1 MILKRHK
8 NLVIG
13 CGSTMKLLNP
23 GLKHPLLQ
31 KFKRKSYVRIKTDLK
46 INKIINFA
54 DNENIYGPSTE
65 VFSII
70 KKNLQS
76 ISKYP
81 DGESYILKKT
91 IAKFYNINP
100 EKIVITSGVIETIR
114 FLLSIFS
121 EKNGH
126 VVFSKNSFVQY
137 KVAALLAS
145 SSFTEVPFLNSTR
158 DIELILSSLKKN
170 TRYIFIS
177 NPDNPSGRGIEYNLF
192 KRFIMRVPK
201 SVFIV
206 ADEAYLEYSKN
217 KKIKTCVSLIKKF
230 KNLIVL
236 KSFSKVYGLPGL
248 RVGFVISSNTL
259 INKYL
264 TLVMP
269 PFNVSS
275 VAQTAASAALLDQR
289 HLKKTIEKNFVEKS
303 WLIKKLNELNL
314 SVSYSEANFL
324 LVDLIHRSSAEL
336 CHKLLLEGILVKD
349 LTNYGFPHH
358 HRITILKRFE
368 NKKLVAAYRKLL

>member
-8 NLVIG
+8 SLVTG
-13 CGSTMKLLNP
+13 NGSNMKLLNP
-23 GLKHPLLQ
+23 GLRHPLLQ

-46 INKIINFA
+46 INKILNFA
-54 DNENIYGPSTE
+54 DNENIYGPSAE
-65 VFSII
+65 VYSII
-70 KKNLQS
+70 KKNLHS
-76 ISKYP
+76 ISNYP
-81 DGESYILKKT
+81 DGESYILKNA
-91 IAKFYNINP
+91 IAKFYNLNP
-100 EKIVITSGVIETIR
+100 EKIVITSGVIETLR

-121 EKNGH
+121 KENGH
-126 VVFSKNSFVQY
+126 VIFSKNSFIQY
-137 KVAALLAS
+137 KVAALLAN

-158 DIELILSSLKKN
+158 DMELILSSIKKN

-192 KRFIMRVPK
+192 KRFIMQVPK
-201 SVFIV
+201 SVFVV

-217 KKIKTCVSLIKKF
+217 KKVKSCVSLIKKF

-236 KSFSKVYGLPGL
+236 KSFSKIYGLPGL
-248 RVGFVISSNTL
+248 RVGFVISSNTQ

-275 VAQTAASAALLDQR
+275 IAQIAASAALLDQK
-289 HLKKTIEKNFVEKS
+289 HLKNIVEKNFIEKS
-303 WLIKKLNELNL
+303 WVIKKLNELDLN
-314 SVSYSEANFL
+314 VSNSEANFL
-324 LVDLIHRSSAEL
+324 LVNLINRSSSEL
-336 CHKLLLEGILVKD
+336 CNKLLLEGILVKD

-358 HRITILKRFE
+358 HRITILKRSE
-368 NKKLVAAYRKLL
+368 NKKLIAAYRKLL